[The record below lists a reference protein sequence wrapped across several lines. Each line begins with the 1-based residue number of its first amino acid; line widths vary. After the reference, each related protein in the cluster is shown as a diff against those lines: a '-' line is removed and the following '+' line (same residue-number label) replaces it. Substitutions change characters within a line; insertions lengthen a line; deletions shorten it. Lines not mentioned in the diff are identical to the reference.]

1 MKPLVSVMFG
11 AGASV
16 SEPSPQAG
24 SEYDFP
30 LFKAFA
36 AARQYAATATKGG
49 SGRRRLD
56 AAPVLKEAAARE
68 TSTTR
73 RTELDLAR
81 CRRLID
87 ECRALRYSDPET
99 MVLTATLAVTLAE
112 RLAPGAA
119 NSAML
124 ADLQACALA
133 ELGNARRVAD
143 DLAGSEADLSRALTR
158 SAQGTGDPLL
168 LARIMDLTASLYS
181 DQRRFDEARLLLDAV
196 YTIYQ
201 RKGDRHSAGRAL
213 ISMASRSTTPSMSR
227 REPGFSFR
235 GSA

>member
-1 MKPLVSVMFG
+1 MAGDRADHHPSSAELDRFLLGEMPPRQAAPILAHLLHGCPHCQRDMKPLVSVMFG

-133 ELGNARRVAD
+133 ELGNA
-143 DLAGSEADLSRALTR
+143 
-158 SAQGTGDPLL
+158 
-168 LARIMDLTASLYS
+168 
-181 DQRRFDEARLLLDAV
+181 
-196 YTIYQ
+196 
-201 RKGDRHSAGRAL
+201 
-213 ISMASRSTTPSMSR
+213 
-227 REPGFSFR
+227 
-235 GSA
+235 